1 MRRGIKQAGDR
12 GGGRRVGLPVLTK
25 HTGPKA
31 SVWFND
37 EPESPTDTWGGV
49 PGKGTQEKVG
59 AIPSI
64 NLESAKKSPMCY
76 YRLSLC

>member
-37 EPESPTDTWGGV
+37 EPESPTDTWEEYQGQGH
-49 PGKGTQEKVG
+49 
-59 AIPSI
+59 
-64 NLESAKKSPMCY
+64 KK
-76 YRLSLC
+76 R